1 MKTFY
6 GGLFIKKEELAQSGI
21 NYPIKL
27 EYYKTTQSEEN
38 EKYTNFKYGIEVVKT
53 AYFGINHIKVDKK
66 NVENIT
72 DEESKIETI
81 LEKLKRNEVTPIG
94 VEYVIADYLNGLNLA

>member
-6 GGLFIKKEELAQSGI
+6 GGLFIKKEELAQAGI

-27 EYYKTTQSEEN
+27 EYYKTVQSDEN
-38 EKYTNFKYGIEVVKT
+38 EKYTNFKYGVEVVKT
-53 AYFGINHIKVDKK
+53 AYFGVNHIKVDKK
-66 NVENIT
+66 NVDNIT
-72 DEESKIETI
+72 DEESKIEKI
-81 LEKLKRNEVTPIG
+81 LESLKRNVVTPVG

>member
-6 GGLFIKKEELAQSGI
+6 GGLFIKKEELAQAGI

-27 EYYKTTQSEEN
+27 EYYKTAQAEEN
-38 EKYTNFKYGIEVVKT
+38 ERYTNFKYGIEVVKK
-53 AYFGINHIKVDKK
+53 AYFGVKNIKIDKK

-94 VEYVIADYLNGLNLA
+94 VEYVISDYLNGLNIA